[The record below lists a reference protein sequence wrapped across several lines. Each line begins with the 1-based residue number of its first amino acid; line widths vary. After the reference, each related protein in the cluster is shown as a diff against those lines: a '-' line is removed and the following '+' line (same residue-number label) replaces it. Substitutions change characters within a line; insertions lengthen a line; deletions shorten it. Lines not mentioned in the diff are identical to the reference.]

1 MAKIVCP
8 NEQYSGISAS
18 VAFTNGIGE
27 TDDLHLIDW
36 FKSNGYEVEEPE
48 ESKEPGKTGFEEMT
62 VEELQAYAEE
72 KGIDLGKST
81 SQEGILKKIL
91 EAKTE

>member
-27 TDDLHLIDW
+27 TDDRHLIDW

-48 ESKEPGKTGFEEMT
+48 ESKEPEKTGFEEMT

-81 SQEGILKKIL
+81 SQAGILKKIL